1 MITAFDIYASIN
13 SIESEI
19 VKMVLSFL
27 FVLTAKHTSQKDP
40 QFMNF

>member
-13 SIESEI
+13 YIKSKI

-27 FVLTAKHTSQKDP
+27 FVLTAKRTSQEDP
-40 QFMNF
+40 